1 MDRETDAS
9 KAHTWTK
16 YEENRKNV
24 TATWNENATSRKWNR
39 CNCSRVLRSVHCEAH
54 LANVTSFCYF
64 LWFYGYLEHPD
75 SLGIY
80 SSVIQTEA
88 LTGCGALSQ
97 TNPFIYRT
105 HLSWLTDFNIHSYSL
120 IFYRCQMGCYEGY
133 IKSKVMSPNRF
144 SPEVKRNIIGKRWKE
159 QKSH

>member
-1 MDRETDAS
+1 MLGCKLGCSQIWKDWSCLGFICRSVCAPKKLFMS
-9 KAHTWTK
+9 WNTWTGRLMLLK
-16 YEENRKNV
+16 PIRELNMKKTVKNV

-39 CNCSRVLRSVHCEAH
+39 CNCSRVLRSVHCVEH

-88 LTGCGALSQ
+88 LTGCGALFPKQ
-97 TNPFIYRT
+97 T
-105 HLSWLTDFNIHSYSL
+105 HLSIEHTYP
-120 IFYRCQMGCYEGY
+120 G
-133 IKSKVMSPNRF
+133 
-144 SPEVKRNIIGKRWKE
+144 
-159 QKSH
+159 